1 MDPLKLRKLGRSDLM
16 LPQLGFGG
24 APLGDLFVKVAEGDA
39 EATLA
44 TAWAEG
50 IRYYDTAPLY
60 GHGQSEHRIGRL
72 LYRQPRNDVI
82 LSTKVGRVLRAPID
96 PAAEPEGWVGG
107 LKFEAYYDYSYDGIM
122 RSFEDS
128 LQRLG
133 MTQIDALVI
142 HDLDLWHHTTEARV
156 TAHLNQLA
164 TSGWRALAELKAA
177 GRIRAVGAGINE
189 LWMIRR
195 FVDLFDLDFF
205 LLALRY
211 TLGDHSALELD
222 MPLLAGKGIGVVIGA
237 RVQLRALRH
246 RPGAG
251 GALQL
256 RRTVTGRAGESTTDR
271 VGLRSARGAARGGCA
286 AVPNAPSGRGIGH
299 PGRLQAQPR
308 HCQHRIFPSGD
319 PECVMGG
326 AEGSK
331 AHACRRP
338 NIVDAR
344 EALRGSRA
352 PTVQRL
358 HHPRR
363 QECSSRARAAIL
375 RRFSIAS
382 GTSARA

>member
-1 MDPLKLRKLGRSDLM
+1 MDPLKLQKLGRSDLM

-24 APLGDLFVKVAEGDA
+24 APLGDLFVKVSEGDA

-44 TAWAEG
+44 AAWAEG

-96 PAAEPEGWVGG
+96 PATEPEGWVGG

-142 HDLDLWHHTTEARV
+142 HDLDLWHHTTEVRV

-222 MPLLAGKGIGVVIGA
+222 MPLLAGKGIGVVVGAVFSSGLYATGPVPGA
-237 RVQLRALRH
+237 RFNYEEPSPEELERARRIKAVCEAHGVPLAAAALQFPMH
-246 RPGAG
+246 HPAVASVIPGAFKPSH
-251 GALQL
+251 
-256 RRTVTGRAGESTTDR
+256 VTANIEYFRQEI
-271 VGLRSARGAARGGCA
+271 
-286 AVPNAPSGRGIGH
+286 PNA
-299 PGRLQAQPR
+299 LW
-308 HCQHRIFPSGD
+308 
-319 PECVMGG
+319 
-326 AEGSK
+326 AELK
-331 AHACRRP
+331 DQKLMHA
-338 NIVDAR
+338 D
-344 EALRGSRA
+344 A
-352 PTVQRL
+352 PT
-358 HHPRR
+358 
-363 QECSSRARAAIL
+363 S
-375 RRFSIAS
+375 
-382 GTSARA
+382 